1 MFNFE
6 VNYTSAK
13 KIEEAL
19 RGLDEAFEGATQRA
33 ILRKVGNA
41 YLADTLKRFENQHNP
56 DRKPWKKL
64 SPHTIRHKKHGTIK
78 GRGASVDYP
87 ERRGVWTGD
96 LINSLAYRIEGNSVI
111 IGTDVEHARWFH
123 YGVKNLKEFGKKA
136 SGGPLTVPWGPIPAR
151 RFLGRNNRIDDKV
164 LKVVNEE
171 ITKIIGINPSSVK
184 SAV

>member
-19 RGLDEAFEGATQRA
+19 RGLDEAFEIKTQRA
-33 ILRKVGNA
+33 ILRRVGRI
-41 YLADTLKRFENQHNP
+41 YLSDTLKRFENQHNP
-56 DRKPWKKL
+56 DRKPWATLK
-64 SPHTIRHKKHGTIK
+64 PVTIK
-78 GRGASVDYP
+78 HKTHGSG
-87 ERRGVWTGD
+87 RRGPSVRSPSRRGIWTED
-96 LINSLAYRIEGNSVI
+96 LYNSIDYRVEGNSVI
-111 IGTDVEHARWFH
+111 IGTDVEYAKYFH
-123 YGVKNLKEFGKKA
+123 YGAKRLKRIDSALGVSNRFA
-136 SGGPLTVPWGPIPAR
+136 PWGPIPAR

-171 ITKIIGINPSSVK
+171 ITKVIGINPNSVK